1 MFRNLRGR
9 EVDVYTELQM
19 VLAQL
24 MLRKTG
30 LSMELRVEVEVEVLE
45 AVVEAETRTVQTAGL
60 F

>member
-1 MFRNLRGR
+1 
-9 EVDVYTELQM
+9 VDVYTELQM